1 MKKTLLLLGILCISV
16 ITTACINNFAV
27 QELNNKAKIFMDQGD
42 YQNAIERLKSGIDLD
57 PTVFE
62 THYNL
67 AVAYTKAEDY
77 SNAVKS
83 YNEAIKL
90 KPEFANSYYSLAVCE
105 ENLAGDIL
113 NTAVKID
120 ENGNI
125 VKNDSKDNNETYVDK
140 KLSENDYNYIIEL
153 LQSSIKH
160 YQTYLEKSTSAPDK
174 EDVIAKTE
182 ELNKQLEELSKKEAE

>member
-1 MKKTLLLLGILCISV
+1 MKKALLMLGILCISV
-16 ITTACINNFAV
+16 MTTACINNFAV
-27 QELNNKAKIFMDQGD
+27 QELNNKAKIFMEQGD

-83 YNEAIKL
+83 YNDAIKL
-90 KPEFANSYYSLAVCE
+90 KPDFADSYYSLAVCE

-113 NTAVKID
+113 NSTVKINED
-120 ENGNI
+120 GNI
-125 VKNDSKDNNETYVDK
+125 VKNDLKDNNETDVDK

-160 YQTYLEKSTSAPDK
+160 YQTYLEKSSSAPDK
-174 EDVIAKTE
+174 EDVIAKTD
-182 ELNKQLEELSKKEAE
+182 ELNKRIEELGKKEAD